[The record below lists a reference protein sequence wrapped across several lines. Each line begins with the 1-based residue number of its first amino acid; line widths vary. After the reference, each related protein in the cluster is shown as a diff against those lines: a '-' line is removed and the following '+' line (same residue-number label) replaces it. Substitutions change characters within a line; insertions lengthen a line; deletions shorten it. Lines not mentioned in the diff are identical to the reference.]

1 MEELKLLVESIAG
14 LPDLAVWVI
23 AMYFFFKL
31 AIVGSIFGVARLFI
45 NKLYEGF
52 KIKYAPKEII
62 EKVVTRD
69 VVNVYDI
76 SFGDFIIEEA
86 SEDTYKEINRLLKGL
101 IRKDAGRR
109 YIHKDDIYR
118 LRDFVD
124 SYLDS
129 LGNTNS

>member
-14 LPDLAVWVI
+14 LPDLAIWVV

-31 AIVGSIFGVARLFI
+31 AIVGSIFGVTRLFI
-45 NKLYEGF
+45 NKLYDIF

-76 SFGDFIIEEA
+76 NFGRFIMEEA
-86 SEDTYKEINRLLKGL
+86 SEDTYREVDRLLKGL
-101 IRKDAGRR
+101 IRKDKGRQ
-109 YIHKDDIYR
+109 YIHKDDIDR

-129 LGNTNS
+129 LGNTNN